1 MTKNENKEVESN
13 EDESEV
19 TNESSVEVEKPDA
32 GAQVDYGML
41 LDALKRVE
49 ENQSRLQSQIAKIS
63 DAQSVLVD
71 AGAVVH
77 DDSTCDTDDTGYDEY
92 VSIEQLDLSI

>member
-1 MTKNENKEVESN
+1 MAKNENKEVESN

-19 TNESSVEVEKPDA
+19 TNESSVEAESPDA

-49 ENQSRLQSQIAKIS
+49 ENQTRLQSQIAKIS

-71 AGAVVH
+71 AGAVVQ
-77 DDSTCDTDDTGYDEY
+77 DDSTLDTDDTGYDEF
-92 VSIEQLDLSI
+92 VPIEQLDLSI

>member
-1 MTKNENKEVESN
+1 MAKNENKEVESN

-19 TNESSVEVEKPDA
+19 TNESSVETQNADA

-49 ENQSRLQSQIAKIS
+49 ENQSRLQAQIAKIS

-77 DDSTCDTDDTGYDEY
+77 DDSTGDTDDTGYDEF
-92 VSIEQLDLSI
+92 VPIEQLDLSI